1 MKIIILAAGK
11 GERLMP
17 LTQNTPKPLLDMGN
31 GTTLIEEQLQNLSAS
46 GVVDEVVLVI
56 GYLAEQIEA
65 KIACYRARGH
75 SIRTIFNPFYGV
87 SNNFMSLWLAK
98 GVLDEDD
105 VMITN
110 GDNLFAT
117 SVFSQL
123 AQGCGNGIHLAVSA
137 KGDFEPED
145 MKVTL
150 TEEFIARVSKRI
162 PAEEAHAESP
172 GLALVRGP
180 RARAL
185 FTQRLELM
193 ARTGRFLQQFW
204 LEVFNELY
212 ESGVTVHPWWFD
224 AASLWQEV
232 DFHLDLTRA
241 RSLLAHKL
249 GRAGVPVPVS
259 LAPGKAL

>member
-31 GTTLIEEQLQNLSAS
+31 GTTLIEEQLQNISAS
-46 GVVDEVVLVI
+46 GVIDEVILVI

-65 KIACYRARGH
+65 KIAYYRSRGH
-75 SIRTIFNPFYGV
+75 SIRTLFNPFYGV

-98 GVLDEDD
+98 SVFDEDD

-110 GDNLFAT
+110 GDNILAP
-117 SVFSQL
+117 SVFSGL
-123 AQGCGNGIHLAVSA
+123 SAECGNGIHLAVGP
-137 KGDFEPED
+137 KKDFDAED

-150 TEEFIARVSKRI
+150 TDEFIARVSKRI
-162 PAEEAHAESP
+162 PAGEAHAESP
-172 GLALVRGP
+172 GLALVRGA
-180 RARAL
+180 RARSL
-185 FTQRLELM
+185 FTQRLEAM
-193 ARTGRFLQQFW
+193 ARAGKFLQHFW

-212 ESGVTVHPWWFD
+212 EQGVTVRPWWFD

-232 DFHLDLTRA
+232 DFHLDLSRA
-241 RSLLAHKL
+241 RTLLADKL
-249 GRAGVPVPVS
+249 GRLPVS
-259 LAPGKAL
+259 APILSATTH